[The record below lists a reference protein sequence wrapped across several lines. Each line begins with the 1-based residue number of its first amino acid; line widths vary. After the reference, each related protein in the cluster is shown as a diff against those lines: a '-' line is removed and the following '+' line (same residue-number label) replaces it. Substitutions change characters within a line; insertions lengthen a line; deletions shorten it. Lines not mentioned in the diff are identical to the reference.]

1 MVSTLQGDA
10 CLTLDL
16 VGSPATQP
24 PTHFAF
30 DYLKCIF
37 SLVTISFL
45 KNKTKQFLSK
55 TWTKTNQNLIVST
68 LISVQEFSQF

>member
-37 SLVTISFL
+37 SLVTIRKKLLFFL
-45 KNKTKQFLSK
+45 RN
-55 TWTKTNQNLIVST
+55 
-68 LISVQEFSQF
+68 